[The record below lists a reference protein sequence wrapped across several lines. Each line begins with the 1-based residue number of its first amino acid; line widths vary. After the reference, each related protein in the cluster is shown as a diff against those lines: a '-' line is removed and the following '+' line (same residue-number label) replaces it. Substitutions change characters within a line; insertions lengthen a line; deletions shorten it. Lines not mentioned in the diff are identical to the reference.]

1 MRRFLLTILI
11 GSILT
16 LSQISARADAAPQA
30 IAEMAKQQVPKYLE
44 TLQNL
49 VSVESGSRDL
59 EGLLKVRGL
68 IEAKLKALDIP
79 FEIIAAP
86 SDSKAGSMVSAT
98 LKGKGT
104 KRIAL
109 IAHMDTVYQRG
120 DLAKQPFRIE
130 GDKAFGLGI
139 ADDKGGVAMVLHT
152 LEMVKTLKI
161 DGFGQLT
168 VLFNGDEEIGSPVSR
183 DYFTALGRENDVVMS
198 FEGSG
203 TKADYVRLATS
214 SIARVLLKV
223 KGRASHS
230 GANPDFGRN
239 ALYELSHQVLQTRDL
254 SDPSKGL
261 KFNWTLGKA
270 GSVSNMIPSEA
281 TATGDA
287 RAERTVDFD
296 NLEAT
301 LRERIKNK
309 LIPDTEVSLDF
320 TRTRPPLNP
329 TDAARAVA
337 KQAQQVA
344 AEIKW
349 PLTVLEKATGGGTDA
364 AFASLQARGAVLESF
379 GPQGFGAHSDN
390 AEYILIPSIEPRLYI
405 TTRLIEEIAKP

>member
-203 TKADYVRLATS
+203 TKADYVRLAT
-214 SIARVLLKV
+214 K
-223 KGRASHS
+223 
-230 GANPDFGRN
+230 
-239 ALYELSHQVLQTRDL
+239 YEPTR
-254 SDPSKGL
+254 
-261 KFNWTLGKA
+261 F
-270 GSVSNMIPSEA
+270 
-281 TATGDA
+281 
-287 RAERTVDFD
+287 R
-296 NLEAT
+296 
-301 LRERIKNK
+301 
-309 LIPDTEVSLDF
+309 
-320 TRTRPPLNP
+320 
-329 TDAARAVA
+329 
-337 KQAQQVA
+337 
-344 AEIKW
+344 
-349 PLTVLEKATGGGTDA
+349 
-364 AFASLQARGAVLESF
+364 
-379 GPQGFGAHSDN
+379 
-390 AEYILIPSIEPRLYI
+390 
-405 TTRLIEEIAKP
+405 